1 MAYTLEIRRTQTVA
15 FDLEGSRIGA
25 FDRTAGASRGTIRGR
40 VVASTYAGWIE
51 ALDTTPDR
59 A

>member
-15 FDLEGSRIGA
+15 FDLDGSRIGA

-40 VVASTYAGWIE
+40 VVADTYEGWIK
-51 ALDTTPDR
+51 ALNR
-59 A
+59 

>member
-15 FDLEGSRIGA
+15 FDLDGSRIGA

-40 VVASTYAGWIE
+40 VVASDYGAWVN
-51 ALDTTPDR
+51 ALD
-59 A
+59 ALC

>member
-1 MAYTLEIRRTQTVA
+1 MPYTLEMRRTETVA
-15 FDLEGSRIGA
+15 YDLDGSRIGS

-40 VVASTYAGWIE
+40 VVANTYENWIS
-51 ALDTTPDR
+51 ALN